1 MVRVRILQEADHTV
15 VAISDRGL
23 GIPEPDRAN
32 LFTRYYRGRN
42 VSGIVGTGV
51 GLYLAKTVIAMHGG
65 DITVSSEEGQGSCFE
80 IRLPHAPDA
89 DRQVGEME
97 RSA

>member
-1 MVRVRILQEADHTV
+1 
-15 VAISDRGL
+15 
-23 GIPEPDRAN
+23 
-32 LFTRYYRGRN
+32 
-42 VSGIVGTGV
+42 V